1 MLDTSLVIAD
11 RPELMPDEGTISAV
25 TLAELHFGVHVAQ
38 PDERPRRLARLGAV
52 EAAFDPVPVD
62 SAIARAWGALAGVAV
77 ERGLG
82 PRRRAMDLVIAASA
96 QVLDVPLL
104 TLDEDLRPLAGVLDV
119 RMLA

>member
-1 MLDTSLVIAD
+1 
-11 RPELMPDEGTISAV
+11 
-25 TLAELHFGVHVAQ
+25 VHVGQ
-38 PDERPRRLARLGAV
+38 PDDRARRLARLGAV

-62 SAIARAWGALAGVAV
+62 SAIARAWGAPAGVAV
-77 ERGLG
+77 ERGLR

-119 RMLA
+119 RVLA